1 MWKNKRIAGVPIS
14 TDSFRSI
21 KQAMKDISRND
32 YADDDTILH
41 RLRICRSCP
50 HFGSG
55 PKKGT
60 SNSLSE
66 TKLKLKNSTCPLR
79 KWSLSSDSRID
90 SSDHQDTT
98 EESNKEV

>member
-32 YADDDTILH
+32 YADDETILH
-41 RLRICRSCP
+41 RLRICRPCP
-50 HFGSG
+50 HFGTRCTACG
-55 PKKGT
+55 CYLK
-60 SNSLSE
+60 